1 MKKPEFSCNDLFNL
15 MQQAKKDW
23 MQISHPLRG
32 MKRNFTE
39 GEVLAMSYF
48 MASLSI
54 LNQMLPD
61 EHISEKISVVFEEL
75 NSESIFD

>member
-1 MKKPEFSCNDLFNL
+1 